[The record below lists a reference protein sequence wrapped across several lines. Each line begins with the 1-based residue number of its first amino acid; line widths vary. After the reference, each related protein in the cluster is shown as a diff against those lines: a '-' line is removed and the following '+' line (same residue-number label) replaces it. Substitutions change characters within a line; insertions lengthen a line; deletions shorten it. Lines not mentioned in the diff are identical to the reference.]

1 MATTKEFYL
10 LGYNVSYSLSPTI
23 HNAAFAVAGL
33 PYHYS
38 LCDVEILNK
47 DEISAVLADPK
58 FGGASV
64 TVPHKLGIMPFLN
77 DISFAAKKIGAVNT
91 IVVRDVDG
99 QRALAGENTDW
110 SGIKRCIENRLS
122 DDRSSGPLASGL
134 VIGAGGAARAAV
146 FALAALKVKTI
157 YIYNRS
163 RSKAEQIAE
172 EFKDKSNVVVVDS
185 YNITSWPV
193 QESLP
198 LCVIIGNIPG
208 DAITEDDI
216 PLSLFGKQGGVLVEM
231 AYKPNVTPLMKV
243 SERAGGWKVVRGT
256 DVLLEQ
262 GFEQFELWTGID
274 APKDVMRKA
283 LTEEVARRND
293 DTK

>member
-1 MATTKEFYL
+1 MAAKKEFYL

-23 HNAAFAVAGL
+23 HNAAFAVTGL

-38 LCDVEILNK
+38 LFDVENLDK

-77 DISFAAKKIGAVNT
+77 DISLAAKKIGAVNT
-91 IVVRDVDG
+91 IVVRDV
-99 QRALAGENTDW
+99 AGRRVLVGKNTDW
-110 SGIKRCIENRLS
+110 SGIKRCIEDRLS
-122 DDRSSGPLASGL
+122 DPSAPLASGL

-146 FALAALKVKTI
+146 FALAELKVKTI

-163 RSKAEQIAE
+163 RFKAEQIAD
-172 EFKDKSNVVVVDS
+172 EFKDKSNVIVVDS
-185 YNITSWPV
+185 YNITSWPA

-198 LCVIIGNIPG
+198 LGVIIGNIPG

-216 PLSLFGKQGGVLVEM
+216 PLSLFGNEGGVLVEM

-243 SERAGGWKVVRGT
+243 SERAGRWKIVRGT

-262 GFEQFELWTGID
+262 GYAQFELWTGID

-283 LTEEVARRND
+283 LTDEVVKRNND
-293 DTK
+293 SR

>member
-1 MATTKEFYL
+1 MAADTQFYL

-23 HNAAFAVAGL
+23 HNAAFRFIGL

-38 LCDVEILNK
+38 LYDVQNLDK
-47 DEISAVLADPK
+47 DEISAVLADPT

-77 DISFAAKKIGAVNT
+77 GISDAAKKIGAVNT
-91 IVVRDVDG
+91 VVVTDVDG
-99 QRALAGENTDW
+99 KRELTGENTDW
-110 SGIKRCIENRLS
+110 LGIKQCIVDRLS
-122 DDRSSGPLASGL
+122 NPSRPLSSGL

-146 FALAALKVKTI
+146 YALAELNVKII

-163 RSKAEQIAE
+163 KSKAEQIAE
-172 EFKDKSNVVVVDS
+172 EFKDKSKVIVVDS
-185 YNITSWPV
+185 YNVASWPE
-193 QESLP
+193 QDSLP
-198 LCVIIGNIPG
+198 LGVIIGNIPG
-208 DAITEDDI
+208 DVITEDDI
-216 PLSLFGKQGGVLVEM
+216 PLSLFGKEGGVLVEM
-231 AYKPNVTPLMKV
+231 AYKPDVTPLMKA

-262 GFEQFELWTGID
+262 GYAQFELWTGID

-283 LTEEVARRND
+283 LAEEVARRNAD
-293 DTK
+293 SK